1 MRTISAYIITG
12 ILISFF
18 LRTSIKDD
26 LEMYTHFEVA
36 TDAYEEIVNDT
47 NDDIYAEP
55 NIDTQL
61 SSIANES
68 DFKIDE

>member
-26 LEMYTHFEVA
+26 LEMYTHFEVT

-47 NDDIYAEP
+47 NNDIYAEP
-55 NIDTQL
+55 NIDIQISL
-61 SSIANES
+61 IANES
-68 DFKIDE
+68 DFKTDE